1 MYIEGLEEYN
11 KMIEEVLAEE
21 DKKQLAT
28 RFKNTSRELIART
41 EKLREALEIENR
53 IHKKIK
59 EVENKKKELMEKE
72 KESCADEYFF
82 YEMYGCDSQL
92 IMLKELLSNENKG

>member
-1 MYIEGLEEYN
+1 MNSEKTNEEYKREN
-11 KMIEEVLAEE
+11 EELKTVLFEKEKEICAL
-21 DKKQLAT
+21 KH
-28 RFKNTSRELIART
+28 RFENLQYKSS
-41 EKLREALEIENR
+41 KLRRKMVE
-53 IHKKIK
+53 KIK